1 MHGHVHD
8 GPVQVEQLGS
18 RDVRVAL
25 PLEQLLSKITESL
38 CMMKRTNESVRDAGV
53 GRSAAAAKQ
62 KMSGA
67 GELDAEDR
75 KFGLNDS
82 SHCCI

>member
-1 MHGHVHD
+1 
-8 GPVQVEQLGS
+8 
-18 RDVRVAL
+18 
-25 PLEQLLSKITESL
+25 
-38 CMMKRTNESVRDAGV
+38 MMKRANESVRDAGV